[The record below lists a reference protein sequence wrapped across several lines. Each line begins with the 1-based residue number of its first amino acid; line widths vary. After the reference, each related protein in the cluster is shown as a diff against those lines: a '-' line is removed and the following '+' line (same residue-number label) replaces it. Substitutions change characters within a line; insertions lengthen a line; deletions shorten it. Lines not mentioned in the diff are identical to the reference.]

1 MTARRACALAAAACI
16 AAAFSLVPHHGARTG
31 GSAAA
36 GGRPAAVV
44 QAITTTVIADGRQ
57 YPVRMVKARLRSVR
71 VKVGLAEGRVGHT
84 ESLAGIAERYKAVAA
99 INGSFFDA
107 YTSNPIKSPD
117 NTLITNGVIVHKGNI
132 GSLIGFTAD
141 NQARIERLPLRI
153 EGGLDGDFTYPNN
166 WYAYWV
172 NRYPEHA
179 NVATIFSPYWGRSTG
194 LHDGVQIV
202 VSHGTVTRIGRDS
215 QIIPA
220 DGYVVYFRGSDAQLA
235 KRFRVG
241 RRCAF
246 RIVVEGGKGLGFW
259 GRVRE
264 AVGAG
269 PRLLTDGRVTVDP
282 VAEGF
287 RDPKIVR
294 LSLARSMV
302 GLTGDGWLILAISS
316 GTVRE
321 MAGVMK
327 ALGAEQAMNLDS
339 GGSSGLWLRGTYLRT
354 PGRLLSNALLLQEK
368 R

>member
-1 MTARRACALAAAACI
+1 
-16 AAAFSLVPHHGARTG
+16 
-31 GSAAA
+31 
-36 GGRPAAVV
+36 
-44 QAITTTVIADGRQ
+44 
-57 YPVRMVKARLRSVR
+57 
-71 VKVGLAEGRVGHT
+71 
-84 ESLAGIAERYKAVAA
+84 
-99 INGSFFDA
+99 
-107 YTSNPIKSPD
+107 
-117 NTLITNGVIVHKGNI
+117 
-132 GSLIGFTAD
+132 
-141 NQARIERLPLRI
+141 
-153 EGGLDGDFTYPNN
+153 
-166 WYAYWV
+166 
-172 NRYPEHA
+172 
-179 NVATIFSPYWGRSTG
+179 
-194 LHDGVQIV
+194 VQIA
-202 VSHGTVTRIGRDS
+202 VSHGTVTRVGGGP
-215 QIIPA
+215 QIIPD

-241 RRCAF
+241 RRCAY
-246 RIVVEGGKGLGFW
+246 RIVVEDGRGLGFW

-294 LSLARSMV
+294 LSLARSLV

-327 ALGAEQAMNLDS
+327 ALGADQAMNLDS

-354 PGRLLSNALLLQEK
+354 PGRLISNALLVLEK

>member
-1 MTARRACALAAAACI
+1 MLALPAAAVIAAAVSCVPPDGARTLGAAAA
-16 AAAFSLVPHHGARTG
+16 AGQPAAF
-31 GSAAA
+31 
-36 GGRPAAVV
+36 V
-44 QAITTTVIADGRQ
+44 QATTATVSADGRK

-84 ESLAGIAERYKAVAA
+84 ESLAGIAKRYSAVAA

-107 YTSNPIKSPD
+107 YTTNPIKNPD
-117 NTLITNGVIVHKGNI
+117 NTLITNGVVVHKGNI

-141 NQARIERLPLRI
+141 SQARIGRLPLRI
-153 EGGLDGDFTYPNN
+153 EGGLDGDFKYPNN

-179 NVATIFSPYWGRSTG
+179 NVATIFSSYWGRATG

-202 VSHGTVTRIGRDS
+202 VSHGTVTRVGRDS
-215 QIIPA
+215 QIIPT

-246 RIVVEGGKGLGFW
+246 RIVVEGGRGEGFW
-259 GRVRE
+259 DRVRE

-287 RDPKIVR
+287 RDPKIVS
-294 LSLARSMV
+294 LSHARSMV
-302 GLTGDGWLILAISS
+302 GLTRDGWLILATSA

-327 ALGAEQAMNLDS
+327 ALGADQAMNLDS
-339 GGSSGLWLRGTYLRT
+339 GASSGLWLRGTYLRT
-354 PGRLLSNALLLQEK
+354 PGRLISNALLIQEK
-368 R
+368 P